1 MKIFVDFEA
10 TQPGNEI
17 IEIGAVTETGE
28 EFHTY
33 VRSLHSEITPF
44 IEKLTGITQETVDNA
59 PSPQS
64 AFDQFRDWIYK
75 IKLPGGA
82 LSDIEFIAYGDS
94 DKLFLTETIK
104 NNLCKVWDN
113 RTLGLVCYMAQTII
127 DYSKITKRFFNTKI
141 SLIKAFNYVKEM
153 EKKQRHM
160 ALEDAEMLRTI
171 FNSID
176 NKEPLETNPFVNTHP
191 EGDIKDVDYI
201 FPSGVFY
208 AKIDKA
214 PEKRFE
220 NVMEAVDF
228 AMKTNHMTNAYKDRV
243 AKNIMMAIRK
253 NKKYCNIRWRREK

>member
-17 IEIGAVTETGE
+17 IEIGAVAETGE

-33 VRSLHSEITPF
+33 VRPLHSKITPF
-44 IEKLTGITQETVDNA
+44 IEKLTGITQETVNNA
-59 PSPQS
+59 PKPQS
-64 AFDQFRDWIYK
+64 AFDKFREWIYTN
-75 IKLPGGA
+75 LRA
-82 LSDIEFIAYGDS
+82 YNYSDIEFIAYGDS

-104 NNLCKVWDN
+104 NNLSKIWDN
-113 RTLGLVCYMAQTII
+113 RTLGLACYMAQTIV
-127 DYSKITKRFFNTKI
+127 DYSKTTKRFFNTKI
-141 SLIKAFNYVKEM
+141 SLIKAFNYVKEI
-153 EKKQRHM
+153 ENKQRHA

-176 NKEPLETNPFVNTHP
+176 NQEPLDTNPFANVRP

-208 AKIDKA
+208 AKVDKA

-228 AMKTNHMTNAYKDRV
+228 AMKMSHMQYAYKDRV

>member
-17 IEIGAVTETGE
+17 IEIGAVADTGE

-33 VRSLHSEITPF
+33 VYPLHSKITPF
-44 IEKLTGITQETVDNA
+44 IENLTGITSQLVEDAPLPHNAFGLFRSWVDRIMPTN
-59 PSPQS
+59 S
-64 AFDQFRDWIYK
+64 Y
-75 IKLPGGA
+75 G
-82 LSDIEFIAYGDS
+82 DIEFLAYGDT
-94 DKLFLTETIK
+94 DKIFLNTTINNNK
-104 NNLCKVWDN
+104 NSAWDN
-113 RTLGLVCYMAQTII
+113 YTLGFVCYMAQTII
-127 DYSKITKRFFNTKI
+127 DYSKTTKRFFNTKI
-141 SLIKAFNYVKEM
+141 SLIKAFNYVKDM
-153 EKKQRHM
+153 ENKQRHA
-160 ALEDAEMLRTI
+160 ALEDAVMLRTI

-176 NKEPLETNPFVNTHP
+176 NQDPLDTNPFANVRP

-228 AMKTNHMTNAYKDRV
+228 AMKMSHMQYAYKDRV